1 MENNFNLNNGD
12 NDNNKPFVIKTIYG
26 IIGGIQSILHILS
39 GLCDLFYLLKEFKI
53 YVLENIFKTIKLS
66 ISFLRYLLNFEFLDN
81 KITKL
86 ITNTIT
92 SFGIALCLILLTII
106 KKEKEKSLKEQA
118 NDEKR
123 NLRIYF
129 NSIE

>member
-12 NDNNKPFVIKTIYG
+12 NENNKPFVIKTIYG

-66 ISFLRYLLNFEFLDN
+66 ISFLRYLLNFEFIDN

-86 ITNTIT
+86 ISNIIT

-106 KKEKEKSLKEQA
+106 KKEKEKSLKEQT
-118 NDEKR
+118 NDEKT

-129 NSIE
+129 NSID

>member
-12 NDNNKPFVIKTIYG
+12 NENNKPFVIKTIYG

-86 ITNTIT
+86 ISNIIT
-92 SFGIALCLILLTII
+92 SFGIALCLIILTII

-118 NDEKR
+118 NDEKT

-129 NSIE
+129 NSID

>member
-12 NDNNKPFVIKTIYG
+12 NENNKPFVIKTIYG

-86 ITNTIT
+86 ISNIIT

-118 NDEKR
+118 NDEKT

>member
-12 NDNNKPFVIKTIYG
+12 NENNKPFVIKTIYG

-106 KKEKEKSLKEQA
+106 KKEKEKSLKVQA
-118 NDEKR
+118 NDEKT

>member
-1 MENNFNLNNGD
+1 MENNFNLNNED
-12 NDNNKPFVIKTIYG
+12 NENNKPFVIKTIYG

-86 ITNTIT
+86 ISNTIT

-118 NDEKR
+118 NDEKT

>member
-12 NDNNKPFVIKTIYG
+12 NENNKPFVIKTIYG

-66 ISFLRYLLNFEFLDN
+66 ISFLRYLLNFEFIDN

-86 ITNTIT
+86 ISNTIT

-118 NDEKR
+118 NDEKT

-129 NSIE
+129 NSID

>member
-12 NDNNKPFVIKTIYG
+12 NENNKPFVIKTIYG

-66 ISFLRYLLNFEFLDN
+66 ISFLRYLLNFEFIDN

-86 ITNTIT
+86 ISNTIT
-92 SFGIALCLILLTII
+92 SFGNTLCLILLTII

-118 NDEKR
+118 NDEKT

>member
-12 NDNNKPFVIKTIYG
+12 NENNKPFVIKTIYG

-66 ISFLRYLLNFEFLDN
+66 ISFLRYLLNFEFIDN

-86 ITNTIT
+86 ISNIIT

-118 NDEKR
+118 NDEKT

-129 NSIE
+129 NSID

>member
-1 MENNFNLNNGD
+1 MENNLNLNNGD
-12 NDNNKPFVIKTIYG
+12 NENNKPFVIKTIYG

-66 ISFLRYLLNFEFLDN
+66 ISFLRYLLNFEFIDN

-86 ITNTIT
+86 ISNIIT

-118 NDEKR
+118 NDEKT

>member
-86 ITNTIT
+86 ITNTI
-92 SFGIALCLILLTII
+92 IIVLLL
-106 KKEKEKSLKEQA
+106 ELH
-118 NDEKR
+118 
-123 NLRIYF
+123 YV
-129 NSIE
+129 

>member
-12 NDNNKPFVIKTIYG
+12 NENNKPFVIKTIYG

-92 SFGIALCLILLTII
+92 SFGFALCLILLTII

-118 NDEKR
+118 NDEKT

-129 NSIE
+129 NSID

>member
-1 MENNFNLNNGD
+1 M
-12 NDNNKPFVIKTIYG
+12 NK
-26 IIGGIQSILHILS
+26 
-39 GLCDLFYLLKEFKI
+39 KI
-53 YVLENIFKTIKLS
+53 S
-66 ISFLRYLLNFEFLDN
+66 IS
-81 KITKL
+81 
-86 ITNTIT
+86 NTIT

-118 NDEKR
+118 NDEKT

>member
-1 MENNFNLNNGD
+1 MENNLNLNNGD
-12 NDNNKPFVIKTIYG
+12 NENNKPFVIKTIYG

-66 ISFLRYLLNFEFLDN
+66 ISFLRYLLNFEFIDN

-86 ITNTIT
+86 ISNIIT

-106 KKEKEKSLKEQA
+106 KKEKEKSLKEQT
-118 NDEKR
+118 NDEKT

-129 NSIE
+129 NSID

>member
-12 NDNNKPFVIKTIYG
+12 NENNKPFVIKTIYG

-66 ISFLRYLLNFEFLDN
+66 ISFLRYLLNFEFIDN

-86 ITNTIT
+86 ISNTIT

-118 NDEKR
+118 NDEKT

>member
-12 NDNNKPFVIKTIYG
+12 NENNKPFVIKTIYG

-53 YVLENIFKTIKLS
+53 YVLENVFKTIKLS

-86 ITNTIT
+86 ISNTIT

>member
-1 MENNFNLNNGD
+1 MENNLNLNNGD
-12 NDNNKPFVIKTIYG
+12 NENNKPFVIKTIYG

-118 NDEKR
+118 NDEKT

-129 NSIE
+129 NSID

>member
-12 NDNNKPFVIKTIYG
+12 NENNKPFVIKTIYG

-53 YVLENIFKTIKLS
+53 YVLENVFKTIKLS

-81 KITKL
+81 KITTL
-86 ITNTIT
+86 ISNTIT

>member
-12 NDNNKPFVIKTIYG
+12 NKNNKPFVIKTIYG

>member
-12 NDNNKPFVIKTIYG
+12 NENNKPFVIKTIYG

>member
-1 MENNFNLNNGD
+1 MENNLNLNNGD
-12 NDNNKPFVIKTIYG
+12 NENNKPFVIKTIYG

-66 ISFLRYLLNFEFLDN
+66 ISFLRYLLNFEFIDN

-86 ITNTIT
+86 ISNTIT

-118 NDEKR
+118 NDEKT

>member
-12 NDNNKPFVIKTIYG
+12 NENNKPFVIKTIYG

-92 SFGIALCLILLTII
+92 SFGIALCLILLMII

-118 NDEKR
+118 NDEKT

>member
-12 NDNNKPFVIKTIYG
+12 NENNKPFVIKTIYG

-118 NDEKR
+118 NDEKT

>member
-12 NDNNKPFVIKTIYG
+12 NENNKPFVIKTIYG

-86 ITNTIT
+86 ISNTIT

-118 NDEKR
+118 NDEKT

>member
-1 MENNFNLNNGD
+1 MENNFNLNNGK
-12 NDNNKPFVIKTIYG
+12 NKNNKPFVIKTIYG

-86 ITNTIT
+86 ISNTIT

-118 NDEKR
+118 NDEKT

>member
-12 NDNNKPFVIKTIYG
+12 NENNKPFVIKTIYG

-66 ISFLRYLLNFEFLDN
+66 ISFLRYLLNFEFIDN

-86 ITNTIT
+86 ISNIIT

-118 NDEKR
+118 NDEKT

>member
-1 MENNFNLNNGD
+1 MENNLNLNNGD
-12 NDNNKPFVIKTIYG
+12 NENNKPFVIKTIYG

-66 ISFLRYLLNFEFLDN
+66 ISFLRYLLNFEFIDN

-86 ITNTIT
+86 ISNTIT

-118 NDEKR
+118 NDEKT

-129 NSIE
+129 NSID